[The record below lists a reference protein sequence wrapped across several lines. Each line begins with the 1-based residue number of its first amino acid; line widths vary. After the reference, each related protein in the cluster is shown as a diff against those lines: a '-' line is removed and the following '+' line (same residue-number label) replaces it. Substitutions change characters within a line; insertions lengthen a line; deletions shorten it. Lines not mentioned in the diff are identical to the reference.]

1 MIPAYKMVF
10 LNLILSTLL
19 LLGLIVYRYVFKYKI
34 NLFYLL
40 ILISILPIVSIFR
53 IGTYESGDLSLHTQ
67 RLMSFYNL
75 LFNHHLIPRWTPE
88 FNVGYGD
95 PHFLFTYFLP
105 YFIGSIFHF
114 LGFSFLMSIKLLLAF
129 SFVFSGVA
137 MYFWA
142 NEELGKKAGFVAAI
156 FYLFT
161 PYHLVDMHFRVTI
174 AENLS
179 FVFLPLIL
187 LGIKKIIEK
196 NSRKWFL
203 VLCVN
208 FALLILSHQAISVIF
223 LPIMASYSI
232 FIWLRKNNK
241 TIKDFCSCLIS
252 IIFGF
257 LISSFYWLPIVFLA
271 KFTQQGSNP
280 TPILFPDLSYL
291 LYSPWRFGLLFQGH
305 HGELSYLIGYTQLLV
320 VGLSLYLIAKNKF
333 DKKLRSLLL
342 IFLAI
347 FSILVFM
354 ILPISKPI
362 WESTPFL
369 KYSQFSTRLLVILAL
384 CISII
389 AGIITKKINKKWFII
404 ALCFLTISYTILN
417 WGNRRTIAQIDD
429 GYLRKEFSIKP
440 DVSGLEPSSPIWADL
455 NKSKLRTKRE
465 SDIETLKGDAI
476 VEKVLRT
483 PISHRYKINAQ
494 SNVEIKENTLFFP
507 GWIVKANN
515 TIIPINYKYQNSP
528 GVITFKLNKG
538 SYNLDVKFVDLPIII
553 LSKWISLISF
563 LILMIY
569 LLIPKR
575 LLRFSS
581 PKF

>member
-1 MIPAYKMVF
+1 MVF

-19 LLGLIVYRYVFKYKI
+19 LLGLIIYRYVLKYKI

-75 LFNHHLIPRWTPE
+75 LFNYHLIPRWTPE
-88 FNVGYGD
+88 FNAGYGD
-95 PHFLFTYFLP
+95 PHFLFAYLLP
-105 YFIGSIFHF
+105 YFIGSIFHT

-129 SFVFSGVA
+129 SFVFSGVT
-137 MYFWA
+137 MYFWVR
-142 NEELGKKAGFVAAI
+142 EELNKKSAFIASI
-156 FYLFT
+156 FYLFM

-179 FVFLPLIL
+179 FVFLPLVL
-187 LGIKKIIEK
+187 LSIKKLIEE
-196 NSRKWFL
+196 NSKRWFT
-203 VLCVN
+203 VLSISV
-208 FALLILSHQAISVIF
+208 ALLILSHQAISVMF
-223 LPIMASYSI
+223 LPIMTSYSI

-280 TPILFPDLSYL
+280 TPILFPDLSHL

-305 HGELSYLIGYTQLLV
+305 QGELSYLIGYTQLLV

-333 DKKLRSLLL
+333 DKKLKSLLL
-342 IFLAI
+342 TFLVI

-362 WESTPFL
+362 WETTPFL

-389 AGIITKKINKKWFII
+389 AGIIIKKINKNWFII

-417 WGNRRTIAQIDD
+417 WGNRRTIAEINDN
-429 GYLRKEFSIKP
+429 YLRKEFSIKP
-440 DVSGLEPSSPIWADL
+440 DVSGLEPSSPIWANL
-455 NKSKLRTKRE
+455 NKSKLRTRPE
-465 SDIETLKGDAI
+465 SDIEILKGDAI
-476 VEKVLRT
+476 IEKVLRT
-483 PISHRYKINAQ
+483 PISHQYKINAQ

-507 GWIVKANN
+507 GWIAKANN
-515 TIIPINYKYQNSP
+515 TIIPINYENQKFP

-538 SYNLDVKFVDLPIII
+538 NYNLDVAFIDLPIII
-553 LSKWISLISF
+553 FSKWLSLISF
-563 LILMIY
+563 STLTAY
-569 LLIPKR
+569 TLIPKK
-575 LLRFSS
+575 LLRFRS